1 MTMAGGLQPVLS
13 VSGLSTEIARGAD
26 RIVPVRDVT
35 LELSAGETLC
45 VVGESGSGK
54 SLLGLSVM
62 QVLPAGA
69 RIVGGSVRLQG
80 EELIGASEHRL
91 REIRGGRIAMVLQD
105 PMTAFDPLL
114 TIGQQIDEAVRAHA
128 PVTRAIARERTISAL
143 EQVRLPDPARVA
155 RTLPSQLSGGM
166 NQRALIAMALA
177 TDPLVL
183 IADEPTTALDATV
196 QAQVLELLAELQAS
210 MGLALVLITH
220 DMGVAAMI
228 GHRVAVM
235 YAGRLVETGPI
246 RPLFRRARHPY
257 TVGLMAAARDE
268 GRQDGSRA
276 TIPGAPPTLNQLPP
290 GCSFAPRCGYARP
303 DCVLARPE
311 LRVFEDLEAA
321 CILSDAERPWL
332 SAPRDAH
339 G

>member
-1 MTMAGGLQPVLS
+1 MTVAGGARPVLS
-13 VSGLSTEIARGAD
+13 ISGLTTEIARGPN
-26 RIVPVRDVT
+26 RIFPVRDVT
-35 LELSAGETLC
+35 LEVSAGETVC

-54 SLLGLSVM
+54 SILGLSVM

-69 RIVGGSVRLQG
+69 RTVSGSVRLEG
-80 EELIGASEHRL
+80 EELIGATERRL
-91 REIRGGRIAMVLQD
+91 REVRGGRIAMVLQD

-128 PVTRAIARERTISAL
+128 PVSQAHARARTLSAL
-143 EQVRLPDPARVA
+143 EQVRLPDPVRIARA
-155 RTLPSQLSGGM
+155 IPSQLSGGM

-210 MGLALVLITH
+210 IGLALILITH

-268 GRQDGSRA
+268 GRQDGNRA
-276 TIPGAPPTLNQLPP
+276 TIPGAPPTLSQLPP
-290 GCSFAPRCGYARP
+290 GCSFAPRCGFVRASCLVAP
-303 DCVLARPE
+303 PE
-311 LRVFEDLEAA
+311 LRTFEDLEAA
-321 CILSDAERPWL
+321 CVLSDGERPWL
-332 SAPRDAH
+332 HASPSAH